1 MPSPTALKHPRR
13 YLRTAPCVST
23 TVPVDSQV
31 AADFVRRSLAGM
43 YPGDSHCALRVWPAL
58 WQYLASASAGSSYV
72 CPVDDAAESFVAGVV
87 VAPDDVPADHAGL
100 FFMAGMV
107 GAVQCEVPERRE
119 LRFYAV

>member
-1 MPSPTALKHPRR
+1 MRLLPFAAAAEDVDTAGQGPGRPLVPTPPRSPTAFGSHAGHAQARSEHRMCPR
-13 YLRTAPCVST
+13 LRDAPH
-23 TVPVDSQV
+23 
-31 AADFVRRSLAGM
+31 G
-43 YPGDSHCALRVWPAL
+43 
-58 WQYLASASAGSSYV
+58 ASAGSSYV
-72 CPVDDAAESFVAGVV
+72 CPVDDAAESFVVGVV